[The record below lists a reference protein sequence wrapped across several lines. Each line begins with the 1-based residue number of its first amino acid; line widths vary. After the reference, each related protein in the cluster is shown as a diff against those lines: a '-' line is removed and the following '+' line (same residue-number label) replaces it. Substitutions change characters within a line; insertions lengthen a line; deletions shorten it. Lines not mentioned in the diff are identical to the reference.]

1 LLARILG
8 EDNPKDGSEEKVTTQ
23 VTKATEQQK
32 KDARRQ
38 SSKSNDLDN
47 RYGKIGISAVAA
59 ACRHQG
65 EQQTVSEYRIPY
77 DRD

>member
-1 LLARILG
+1 
-8 EDNPKDGSEEKVTTQ
+8 VTLQATQ
-23 VTKATEQQK
+23 TAEQGQDSANK
-32 KDARRQ
+32 ESKRQ
-38 SSKSNDLDN
+38 ANKLDN

-59 ACRHQG
+59 ALRHNG